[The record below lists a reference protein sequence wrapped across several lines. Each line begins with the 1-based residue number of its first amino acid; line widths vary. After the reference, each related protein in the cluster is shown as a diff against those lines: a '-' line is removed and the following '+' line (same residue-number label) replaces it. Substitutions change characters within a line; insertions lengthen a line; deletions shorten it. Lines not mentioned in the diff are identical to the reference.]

1 MPAAGNGFPATAFG
15 ETIRRANPRKGGSM
29 IAHQKTVKSAHY
41 DLRRQDG
48 SLHTG
53 LTPADIRAMAQ
64 RGDLF
69 SDDMLCREGDDRWR
83 PAASL
88 AGITVQQRVPVAAT
102 VAAPAVVP
110 VVVTPPVPTAQP
122 DPQLEQLE
130 AAVAAA
136 EQRANQVQMALDRVM
151 EQHDG
156 LRHQVAEH
164 ASLVQRL
171 HGEIEQHERARA
183 ALEEQLHQA
192 HAASDQAN
200 ALAQEAARLRAECA
214 KLHDRCDAAEREAA
228 HAQGAEQRLEHTMAK
243 LQSELASSLE
253 RAAAGD
259 QEANRLHATIEELD
273 AQLLRS
279 KAEVAAQQ
287 TSVSHQAI
295 DDLHRQLEASRAA
308 AAAAESDREQLLE
321 SLSTAQNAL
330 RTSDDLR
337 RALEKTLGAL
347 KLSTSSHSAELA
359 AARQS
364 AGEAQ
369 AALAGMAARVEGA
382 ETAADSAR
390 RALLE
395 QAERM
400 RAATASHDAAVVARD
415 AAIADRDHALAERD
429 STRLAVGATQVDLL
443 AARRAIESLRQ
454 ELESARTAI
463 ADQTARAC
471 GLEQS
476 VADTQLVADGL
487 RSERDEARMA
497 ADALQRQADALR
509 VRLTNQERDAE
520 ALQERLSGADALAAT
535 LREEHD
541 AARVHGTQLADELR
555 SAQQQRADLAAR
567 TASLEHEVAEERA
580 KVVARDELIFRDSLR
595 AEEREREN
603 RQLQADI
610 AQLRADLAAQQCR
623 ADDAA
628 GHSAALQRDLHDARC
643 QTADQ
648 ADKLAA
654 AARDAEELS
663 MKEEA
668 ARASLLAATRERD
681 ELSAAF
687 SSAQAALAA
696 REQQV
701 AAERSLRD
709 QAEGS
714 SRQLLASYEKLAED
728 TSRRIADLE
737 VKIASAAHEIQA
749 GLARESQAA
758 AALHA
763 AQGETQTL
771 QQKLTA
777 AAEQRN
783 ALTRDRDS
791 FAKRASAEAAARA
804 AAEDKITAAQERARQ
819 AEREGRSVQ
828 ERAVQAAM
836 IALTGAR
843 QRIGDDYTKS
853 LAEIEVLEQLVAEST
868 RQLIAS
874 GSEVPGIPLMPR
886 EAMAKAAADARAA
899 ADAAALLA
907 HAAAARPAA
916 AAAAPAAPPTPKYE
930 PPSAPQGSFRMVDGL
945 DDDTARRSSR
955 VGSTAHTATTAR
967 AGGARE
973 RVSQPRTQS
982 SSASS
987 DDDSSSSTAGP
998 PAPAQP
1004 PPAVPSSPAV
1014 PPSPDRVPSVDELW
1028 IDEHCSVSAVEP
1040 PASAAGITALTALG
1054 VLITAS
1060 LAATP
1065 LLAQMDLQRAFLQII
1080 TWLLLLPAL
1089 AASVQWTAS
1098 RCAPIL
1104 ARRIPQIAAA
1114 SLICTPLCTI
1124 FLSSQP
1130 VLGALF
1136 LVPLLVLPWL
1146 LVYAAWPDP
1155 ILRATMSTAHAIEET
1170 LANRERAAR
1179 AYSGTLLAAAAL
1191 CLLVPTATATAPLI
1205 RIPAGAMAWGALVLA
1220 GVLVLI
1226 RSMRPW
1232 AQTAAWA
1239 ALLATAALLAQAYVT
1254 DALSGVIRS
1263 PWPWLALL
1271 CAWGAVAATTLVA
1284 ACSVERFRASVERS
1298 RADTTPA
1305 LVSHERVFTAVTMVA
1320 SAFAPLLPALV
1331 GTRLAAGR
1339 SRRAEAQ
1346 LRAFANFEAWSA
1358 LTAVVIGII
1367 HLIAPSLSF
1376 DLLLA
1381 GVMIAHALLC
1391 LGCAITVG
1399 CDRFVR
1405 CPSLLPVLQP
1415 PEGALELPAPMVT
1428 VQRTAEASTHRPITH
1443 PCGTTPWALAT
1454 VLIGCAA
1461 VGSISRS
1468 AEWTMLMGPI
1478 VGLAWWL
1485 PSLIAARCRHADTV
1499 IVSVLSTGL
1508 LLLMAAAGAVVP
1520 FDGADDSR
1528 PLVIAAC
1535 IGACGAWALLTG
1547 WAFKG
1552 MSQLAGLARSN
1563 MDALVDADGDA
1574 LAPSEL
1580 PAVTM
1585 RRAWMMRRV
1594 IIAVSV
1600 IPAAAALPTALPHA
1614 WPLAITLP
1622 WLCTVI
1628 AALLCTLVA
1637 LVSTRCDH
1645 DQLIARTVLFSRA
1658 LAAASAVAVMPL
1670 FFAASQFGALEALR
1684 TQPWAALTALTALL
1698 AAGVLWALRPSSPS
1712 VEAER
1717 TARVLARRRRA
1728 SSVHSRQRHTHT
1740 LEDSLA

>member
-1 MPAAGNGFPATAFG
+1 
-15 ETIRRANPRKGGSM
+15 M

-88 AGITVQQRVPVAAT
+88 AGISVRQRVPVAAT

-110 VVVTPPVPTAQP
+110 VVVPPSAPATQP
-122 DPQLEQLE
+122 DPKLDQLED
-130 AAVAAA
+130 AVVAA
-136 EQRANQVQMALDRVM
+136 EQRATQLQIALDRVM

-156 LRHQVAEH
+156 LRDQVAEH
-164 ASLVQRL
+164 ASIVQRL
-171 HGEIEQHERARA
+171 HGEIEQHENARA
-183 ALEEQLHQA
+183 ALEEHLHQA
-192 HAASDQAN
+192 HAASDHAN

-228 HAQGAEQRLEHTMAK
+228 HAQGAEQRLEHTIAG
-243 LQSELASSLE
+243 LQAELASSLE
-253 RAAAGD
+253 RASVGD
-259 QEANRLHATIEELD
+259 QEATRLRSAIEDLD
-273 AQLLRS
+273 AQLLRA

-287 TSVSHQAI
+287 TSVSHHAI

-321 SLSTAQNAL
+321 SLSNAQNAL

-347 KLSTSSHSAELA
+347 KSSTSSHGAELA

-364 AGEAQ
+364 AGEAH
-369 AALAGMAARVEGA
+369 AALAAMAARVEGA

-395 QAERM
+395 QAERV

-443 AARRAIESLRQ
+443 AARRAIDSLRQ

-471 GLEQS
+471 GLERS
-476 VADTQLVADGL
+476 VADTQSVADGL
-487 RSERDEARMA
+487 RSERDEARVA
-497 ADALQRQADALR
+497 VDALQRHADALR
-509 VRLTNQERDAE
+509 ARLTDQERDAE
-520 ALQERLSGADALAAT
+520 ALQERLTGADALAAM
-535 LREEHD
+535 LREEHE
-541 AARVHGTQLADELR
+541 AARMQGTQLADELR

-567 TASLEHEVAEERA
+567 TASLEREVADERA

-610 AQLRADLAAQQCR
+610 AQLRADLAAQHRR
-623 ADDAA
+623 ADDAD
-628 GHSAALQRDLHDARC
+628 GQCAALQRDLHEARC
-643 QTADQ
+643 QAADQ
-648 ADKLAA
+648 AERLTA

-663 MKEEA
+663 MKEAA

-701 AAERSLRD
+701 AAERGLRD

-714 SRQLLASYEKLAED
+714 SRQLLASYEKLAEE

-758 AALHA
+758 AALNA
-763 AQGETQTL
+763 AQGETQAL

-777 AAEQRN
+777 AAEQRS

-916 AAAAPAAPPTPKYE
+916 AAAAPAALPTPKYE

-945 DDDTARRSSR
+945 DDDSARRSSR

-987 DDDSSSSTAGP
+987 DDDSSSSTARP
-998 PAPAQP
+998 PAQP
-1004 PPAVPSSPAV
+1004 PPAVPSSAA
-1014 PPSPDRVPSVDELW
+1014 RTPSVDELW

-1054 VLITAS
+1054 VLVTAS

-1065 LLAQMDLQRAFLQII
+1065 LLAQMDLRRAFFQIVA
-1080 TWLLLLPAL
+1080 WLLILPAL

-1114 SLICTPLCTI
+1114 SLVWTPLCTL

-1155 ILRATMSTAHAIEET
+1155 ILRATMSTARAIEET
-1170 LANRERAAR
+1170 LAKRERAAR

-1191 CLLVPTATATAPLI
+1191 CLLVPTAAATAPLI
-1205 RIPAGAMAWGALVLA
+1205 RIPAGAIACGALVLA
-1220 GVLVLI
+1220 GVLVSI

-1239 ALLATAALLAQAYVT
+1239 ALLATAALLAQAYAT
-1254 DALSGVIRS
+1254 EALSGVMRS

-1305 LVSHERVFTAVTMVA
+1305 LVSHERVFAAVTMVA

-1358 LTAVVIGII
+1358 LTAVVIGTI
-1367 HLIAPSLSF
+1367 HLISPSLSL
-1376 DLLLA
+1376 DVLLA
-1381 GVMIAHALLC
+1381 GVLISHALLC
-1391 LGCAITVG
+1391 LGCAVTVG

-1485 PSLIAARCRHADTV
+1485 PSLVAARCRHADTV

-1528 PLVIAAC
+1528 PLVVAAC

-1552 MSQLAGLARSN
+1552 MSQLAALARSN
-1563 MDALVDADGDA
+1563 MDALVDADGDP

-1594 IIAVSV
+1594 IIAASV
-1600 IPAAAALPTALPHA
+1600 IPVAASLPTALPHA

-1622 WLCTVI
+1622 WICAVI
-1628 AALLCTLVA
+1628 AALLCTLVV

-1645 DQLIARTVLFSRA
+1645 DQLIARTGLFARA
-1658 LAAASAVAVMPL
+1658 LAAAAAVAVMPL
-1670 FFAASQFGALEALR
+1670 FFAASQFGAVEALR
-1684 TQPWAALTALTALL
+1684 TQPWAAFTALTALL
-1698 AAGVLWALRPSSPS
+1698 AAGVLWALRPTSPS
-1712 VEAER
+1712 IEAER
-1717 TARVLARRRRA
+1717 TARALARNRRA
-1728 SSVHSRQRHTHT
+1728 SSGHARQRNTHT
-1740 LEDSLA
+1740 LEESLA